1 MASARRDLWWAAGI
15 LIALLAAVLLILPP
29 GAPVPLDQRLST
41 YRTSP
46 DGAGALYQALVEL
59 NVPVARRLTPMVG
72 ADPIRGPL
80 AILSPSEPLSPAE
93 VAAVIAWVE
102 AGGHLIVAGAGF
114 DPLMDGLGLATWGGR
129 RQLDLVPGARH
140 RWVQGMDRV
149 GPAQRVFADTLGTE
163 WDDAEPLL
171 VADYPDDAW
180 AALLVA
186 RGAGA
191 VLALSDPGLLAN
203 GRIADD
209 GVAPLVV
216 RAALDWTADGVPLWF
231 DEYHHG
237 YRGGSMSA
245 GVWAFLTG
253 HPAGRMALQLALVGL
268 LGVAATAIRF
278 GRPVDLVPPARRS
291 PVEHVAALGEA
302 YRHARAHAVARRR
315 LVAGFA
321 RRIGRERPRPGT
333 EADFL
338 ERIERRVPTG
348 GEAVAAVRAGWRDE
362 VPVLELARR
371 IDRAV
376 NRLSGDR

>member
-1 MASARRDLWWAAGI
+1 VASPRKDLWWAAGI
-15 LIALLAAVLLILPP
+15 LVALSVAVLLILPP
-29 GAPVPLDQRLST
+29 GAPVAMDQRLST

-46 DGAGALYQALVEL
+46 DGTAALFETLAEL
-59 NVPVARRLTPMVG
+59 DVPVARRLTPMVG

-93 VAAVIAWVE
+93 VGAVLEWVE
-102 AGGHLIVAGAGF
+102 AGGRLIVAGRGF
-114 DPLMDGLGLATWGGR
+114 DPLMEELGLTTQRGR
-129 RQLDLVPGARH
+129 IPGVDLVPGSRH
-140 RWVQGMDRV
+140 PWVDDLGRV
-149 GPAQRVFADTLGTE
+149 GPAQHVFTDTLGPD
-163 WDDAEPLL
+163 WDSAQSLL
-171 VADYPDDAW
+171 VADDDGWA

-191 VLALSDPGLLAN
+191 VLALSDPWMLAN
-203 GRIADD
+203 DRIAE
-209 GVAPLVV
+209 GGIAPLVA
-216 RAALDWTADGVPLWF
+216 RAAADWTGDGRPLWF

-237 YRGGSMSA
+237 YRGGSVSA
-245 GVWAFLTG
+245 GVWAFLIG
-253 HPAGRMALQLALVGL
+253 DPAGRMVLHLGLVGL
-268 LGVAATAIRF
+268 LALAATAIRF
-278 GRPVDLVPPARRS
+278 GRPVDLDPPARRS

-302 YRHARAHAVARRR
+302 YRQARADAVARRR

-321 RRIGRERPRPGT
+321 RRIGRERPSVGA
-333 EADFL
+333 EAEFL

-348 GEAVAAVRAGWRDE
+348 GDAVAAVAAGWQDQ